1 MIPIPETN
9 ILTTAGDYYP
19 AKGWH
24 PGRPIS
30 IEVTGTFGGATAVIG
45 FKSSDAIPEFV
56 IDVGDDGISRPKTEP
71 GRWVSVRP
79 ASGQPAIRISNAT
92 GSTAILVKIVD
103 LLPR

>member
-1 MIPIPETN
+1 MNLIPETN
-9 ILTTAGDYYP
+9 IIIADGDYHP
-19 AKGWH
+19 AKAYH

-30 IEVTGTFGGATAVIG
+30 VEVTGTFDGATAVIG
-45 FKSSDAIPEFV
+45 FVSSDETPEFV

-79 ASGQPAIRISNAT
+79 ASGLPAIRVSNSGA
-92 GSTAILVKIVD
+92 STAILVKITD